1 MDPRRRKDPLGQRTR
16 HSIRRQHWSTPHP
29 PRRPLLQRRRRP
41 PWRLR
46 QRFRCRPRCA
56 PTHPNAR
63 SETPVPAA
71 EWLSQNM
78 RYETQKPSITSTSNW
93 RREVGTERMIH
104 RSECHSMCAR
114 NSRRTRAEVV
124 LTGERHRSR
133 RSNTS
138 AGQCPCHPS
147 SPTLAR
153 VQMRSASL
161 PGSTVGNTGVI
172 GQTRRRLCPALHRKI
187 FRSGIFRSLVP
198 TIRGSLRC

>member
-29 PRRPLLQRRRRP
+29 PRRPPLQRRRRP

-63 SETPVPAA
+63 LETPVPAA
-71 EWLSQNM
+71 EWLFRSIKCA
-78 RYETQKPSITSTSNW
+78 TQRPSITSTSRW
-93 RREVGTERMIH
+93 RHVVGTDQTIRGSGC
-104 RSECHSMCAR
+104 RSTCAQ

-124 LTGERHRSR
+124 LTGERHRSGR
-133 RSNTS
+133 PNTS
-138 AGQCPCHPS
+138 ADQHPDHSS

-153 VQMRSASL
+153 VQMRLASL
-161 PGSTVGNTGVI
+161 PGSTVGNTGVT
-172 GQTRRRLCPALHRKI
+172 GQTRRRLSPVICRRILRT
-187 FRSGIFRSLVP
+187 GIFRSQVP
-198 TIRGSLRC
+198 TTRQTLRC